1 MRFCCKTLERDGRP
15 KNNRVVVSAHFE
27 VTLLNEFEFSI
38 GVIIGALG
46 VGLVVAVGLV
56 VVVLGRTSGIA
67 LLKVE
72 LV

>member
-1 MRFCCKTLERDGRP
+1 M
-15 KNNRVVVSAHFE
+15 VVSAHFE